1 MNAENL
7 IPVRDFCVYH
17 HIEISFVQSLEQ
29 RGLVEITTV
38 EQVLFVQPSQVAR
51 LEKLVRLH
59 HELAIHADDLDVVS
73 NLLDRVEGLQ
83 EQVAQLQNQLSFYRQ
98 LV

>member
-1 MNAENL
+1 MNADDL

-29 RGLVEITTV
+29 RGLVETTTV
-38 EQVLFVQPSQVAR
+38 EQSLYVLPSQVAR

-59 HELAIHADDLDVVS
+59 QELEIHADDLDVVS
-73 NLLDRVEGLQ
+73 NLLDQVEDLQ
-83 EQVAQLQNQLSFYRQ
+83 QQVTRLQNQLSFYRQ
-98 LV
+98 LM